1 MISSNRV
8 PDVEHR
14 CNIPLEA
21 NHLTF
26 WVQILSLLFVGRSD
40 ILEFGAAF
48 RFGSFTQ
55 SHKLP
60 ENPPQRFVPAIFSA
74 EKAMAAWLQLIPAQ
88 VDQSFEHEASK
99 NCVPCTLKGL
109 KR

>member
-1 MISSNRV
+1 MQHPLGSESSNFLGSDFE
-8 PDVEHR
+8 P
-14 CNIPLEA
+14 
-21 NHLTF
+21 
-26 WVQILSLLFVGRSD
+26 FVCWRSD

-88 VDQSFEHEASK
+88 VDQSFEHEAQK
-99 NCVPCTLKGL
+99 IVYRVP
-109 KR
+109 